1 MSKEEDK
8 SEDIKELVIARL
20 GIMPSNYQL
29 SIGNK
34 GTFTKNQLIDHVNQ
48 EDEIGKQIVKM
59 QINFINALT
68 SGKFME
74 TLNKNE

>member
-8 SEDIKELVIARL
+8 NEDIKELVIARL
-20 GIMPSNYQL
+20 DIMPSNYQL

-34 GTFTKNQLIDHVNQ
+34 GTFTKNQLIDHVKQ
-48 EDEIGKQIVKM
+48 EDEIGKQVVKM

-68 SGKFME
+68 SGKLME

>member
-34 GTFTKNQLIDHVNQ
+34 GTFTKNQLIDHVKQ

-68 SGKFME
+68 SGKLME